1 VHLDGD
7 DEGRGGGEAVA
18 RGAKKRWG
26 CGKMAKNMFVWGNVG
41 KDMWKIVANNY
52 WTISGHAGENQKQ
65 VMMGKKNNIYI
76 YKYIVRIPEIDG
88 KQERGGEREREIK

>member
-1 VHLDGD
+1 MHLDGD

-65 VMMGKKNNIYI
+65 VMMGKNNIYI
-76 YKYIVRIPEIDG
+76 YKYSKNTGNRWKARE
-88 KQERGGEREREIK
+88 GGERERERIK